1 MLRQVS
7 IPHTAGVRV
16 DVLDGALLAGE
27 MDDPAFAF
35 AIRRPEFR
43 GYRSARFSM
52 LDGWKRPFYCR
63 VSNVSNDH
71 PNRQNEQN
79 AATHR
84 QSNASLS

>member
-35 AIRRPEFR
+35 AILVFFFCYR
-43 GYRSARFSM
+43 GGIFF
-52 LDGWKRPFYCR
+52 LVGWRNPLFYCR
-63 VSNVSNDH
+63 VSNESNDH